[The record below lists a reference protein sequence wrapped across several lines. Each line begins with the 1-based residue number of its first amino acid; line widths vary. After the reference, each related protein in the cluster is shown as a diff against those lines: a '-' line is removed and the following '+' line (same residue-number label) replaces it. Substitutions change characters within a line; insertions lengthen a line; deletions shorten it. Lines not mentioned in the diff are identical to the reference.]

1 MEPLLWLLLPVAAA
15 SGWFM
20 ASRKYTKSTSGFS
33 VPKFSNSKYTKGSAK
48 DSESSKSYANQC
60 IQGLNYLL
68 SEQSDKAIQLLVEM
82 VDIDEDTVE
91 THLVLGSL
99 FRRRG
104 EVDRA
109 IRIHQNVIARPSLS
123 VEQRNAAMLQLG
135 IDYLKSGLLDRAE
148 SILLQLAD
156 SGSGNPE
163 VYRYLRNLYE
173 QEKEW
178 ETAVKMAKLLQKS
191 CKVPQHSRIAHYYC
205 ELVEQCVRSKKMD
218 LANSTVKRALASDP
232 ECIRAHIQAG
242 DISAA
247 QENGKA
253 AIKHFRVALEKDRNF
268 SPIVLKHLHD
278 LFRKKDLLPQFPAF
292 VHEYADYRHDAAAR
306 FFLIKTHLAL
316 GDTEEVDELL
326 HEELSRE
333 EASPYIIKSYLEKM
347 RDTTKGEIQA
357 SFEAL
362 GRVLDSRLSSN
373 MACHCTHCG
382 FESNTVFWQCPGC
395 QSWGSVRPYQNP
407 LEYTWLD
414 A

>member
-1 MEPLLWLLLPVAAA
+1 MESLIWFLLPVAAA
-15 SGWFM
+15 SGWYA
-20 ASRKYTKSTSGFS
+20 ASRKHDQSAHSFS
-33 VPKFSNSKYTKGSAK
+33 SRASSK
-48 DSESSKSYANQC
+48 DSAGKQSYANQC

-123 VEQRNAAMLQLG
+123 AEQRHSAMLQLG
-135 IDYLKSGLLDRAE
+135 IDYLKAGLLDRAE
-148 SILLQLAD
+148 AILLQLAD
-156 SGSGNPE
+156 TGSNDLE

-178 ETAVKMAKLLQKS
+178 ETAVKMAKTLQKS
-191 CKVPQHSRIAHYYC
+191 CKVPQNSRIAHYYC
-205 ELVEQCVRSKKMD
+205 ELVERHVRSKNMD
-218 LANSTVKRALASDP
+218 LASSTVKRALASDP
-232 ECIRAHIQAG
+232 DCIRAHIQAG
-242 DISAA
+242 DINAA
-247 QENGKA
+247 QGNGKV
-253 AIKHFRVALEKDRNF
+253 AIKHFRSALEKDRNF

-278 LFRKKDLLPQFPAF
+278 LFSKKDLLPQFPAF

-316 GDTEEVDELL
+316 GNTEEVDDLL
-326 HEELSRE
+326 HAELSRE
-333 EASPYIIKSYLEKM
+333 EASPYIIKSYLDKM

-357 SFEAL
+357 SFDAL
-362 GRVLDSRLSSN
+362 ARVLETRLSHN
-373 MACHCTHCG
+373 MACHCTQCG
-382 FESNTVFWQCPGC
+382 FESNSVFWQCPGC